1 MKVIVEHFVT
11 FLFILVFLWI
21 GVSFIMQNIE
31 HSSARAYHEAVIS
44 RMENSGMDVKVIQ
57 KCKDEAQKSGYKLT
71 VDQVGS
77 GEEKDSRVTLQYQ
90 CVMPLTK
97 VTTKYTLQG
106 YAR

>member
-57 KCKDEAQKSGYKLT
+57 KSGYKLT